1 MPPTVGLDEPVEEAA
16 PFRFVTRQA
25 VTDQPLKVAQL
36 NAFGFGGINAV
47 AIVEG
52 PR

>member
-1 MPPTVGLDEPVEEAA
+1 VDEAA
-16 PFRFVTRQA
+16 KFSFVTGEA
-25 VTDQPLKVAQL
+25 ATDRTLRLAQL

-52 PR
+52 TR